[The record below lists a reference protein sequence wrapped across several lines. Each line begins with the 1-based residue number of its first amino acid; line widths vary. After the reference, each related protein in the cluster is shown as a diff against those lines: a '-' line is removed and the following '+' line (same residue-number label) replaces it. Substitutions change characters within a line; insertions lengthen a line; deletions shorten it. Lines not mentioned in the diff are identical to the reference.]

1 MADIRMKILE
11 AVERY
16 QAQFP
21 PEERPTQVKI
31 AVDAGISPATLSRYV
46 NGKAEQP
53 SLKVI
58 AKLCVHMGIKD
69 MNDMFELVEE
79 EA

>member
-1 MADIRMKILE
+1 MADIRLKILQ
-11 AVERY
+11 AVEKY

-21 PEERPTQVKI
+21 PGERPTQVKI

-53 SLKVI
+53 SLKVL
-58 AKLCVHMGIKD
+58 AKLCAHMGIKD
-69 MNDMFELVEE
+69 MNEMFELIEE
-79 EA
+79 ES